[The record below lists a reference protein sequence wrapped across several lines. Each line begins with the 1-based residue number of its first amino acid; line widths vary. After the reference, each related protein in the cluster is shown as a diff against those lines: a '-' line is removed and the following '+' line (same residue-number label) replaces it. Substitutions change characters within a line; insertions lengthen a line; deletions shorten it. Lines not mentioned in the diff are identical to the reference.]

1 MGQRGR
7 CHTRRGAHGVSG
19 LDTPELQET
28 LFGIVWH
35 CVARALEYTSIVED
49 TSSQSSTTER
59 AFTFIRFLLFTYAIS
74 NG

>member
-1 MGQRGR
+1 MSFYGA
-7 CHTRRGAHGVSG
+7 TRRGAHGVSG

-35 CVARALEYTSIVED
+35 CMARALEYTSIVED